1 MCMYLHRNP
10 TTKRTKHPA
19 MVGRRYARK
28 EDNTI
33 YLLNIM
39 TEKECVQK
47 KDEPKEAKEA
57 KFIFMTADEPYD
69 ALVWA
74 VSLRVSLR
82 VSSRV
87 SLRVSLRVSSRVPNR
102 VSRARARIPD
112 RIPDRIRDRIPR
124 RIPRRHR
131 PSRARGLPLR
141 MKMSLPLPSLPQ
153 E

>member
-1 MCMYLHRNP
+1 MYLHRNP

-69 ALVWA
+69 AVVWA

-87 SLRVSLRVSSRVPNR
+87 SLSVFSCVPNR

>member
-1 MCMYLHRNP
+1 
-10 TTKRTKHPA
+10 

-87 SLRVSLRVSSRVPNR
+87 PNR

>member
-1 MCMYLHRNP
+1 
-10 TTKRTKHPA
+10 

-47 KDEPKEAKEA
+47 KDEPKKAKEA

-82 VSSRV
+82 VCM
-87 SLRVSLRVSSRVPNR
+87 
-102 VSRARARIPD
+102 IP
-112 RIPDRIRDRIPR
+112 
-124 RIPRRHR
+124 
-131 PSRARGLPLR
+131 RARGAREHVGKRRERLADCSSSPVR
-141 MKMSLPLPSLPQ
+141 HADRRRARVPAQ
-153 E
+153 EPRRAKYFERTARERW